1 MPLKLKQLDTVIY
14 IIALFQNNTD
24 LKTLILRH
32 NGFEDEGAK
41 WLRDAMS
48 ENDTLDTLDLSWN
61 HFQWR
66 GCCLIA
72 EGIQV
77 T

>member
-1 MPLKLKQLDTVIY
+1 MS
-14 IIALFQNNTD
+14 LFQNNTD

-32 NGFEDEGAK
+32 NCFEDEGAK

-66 GCCLIA
+66 GCCTIA

-77 T
+77 KSTCRI